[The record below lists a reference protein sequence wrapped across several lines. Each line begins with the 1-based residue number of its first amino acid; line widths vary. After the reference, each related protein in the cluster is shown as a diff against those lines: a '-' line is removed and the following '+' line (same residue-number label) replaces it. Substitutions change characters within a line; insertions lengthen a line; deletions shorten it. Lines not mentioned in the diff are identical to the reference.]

1 MKVLK
6 IACRKDWQAHVR
18 ENAYQS
24 EVLSDAQQKYWVEA
38 LPQPFAIQ
46 FTTAEETA
54 IATATEMLWEMCV
67 KFLDWFFTDQTPGD
81 VHQRL
86 AQLKIPQAYW
96 SAIQA
101 SWERTGPIEDLSLYT
116 RFDLAMTEDGQIKLL
131 EINGETPLL
140 GAETVYQWNWYVDY
154 KLNHQDSAHPLPSD
168 ASQFNQFWEQTA
180 GQWRRLVEDYELEK
194 TGISFLVDEKLEE
207 DLEMAMQLIQILHD
221 EVNPNVH
228 AQIVYLRGL
237 RDESDQ
243 EVQRGIGLDEAGYFI
258 DHFNERIPVLWKMY
272 DWSDIQNDMANDGTT
287 AVLARHLEL
296 GETKFLEPLWK
307 QVISNKG
314 AMALM
319 WQQFKNSDYRPY
331 LLETY
336 FQDDFAVE
344 NTRLQLDI
352 HVRKPLIGM
361 EGVGISIESGM
372 GSLDQRDTLGYGG
385 EGYIIQEYVELP
397 QALGYH
403 YMIGSWCI
411 DGTASG
417 IILRGDTSKITGR
430 HCLIIPHIVSDHD

>member
-1 MKVLK
+1 MKMLK
-6 IACRKDWQAHVR
+6 IACRPNWQAHIR

-24 EVLSDAQQKYWVEA
+24 DVLSDSQQQYWVEA
-38 LPQPFAIQ
+38 LPEPFAIQ
-46 FTTAEETA
+46 FRPEEETA

-67 KFLDWFFTDQTPGD
+67 EFLDWFFTDQTIGD

-86 AQLKIPQAYW
+86 ALLKIPQAYW
-96 SAIQA
+96 KAIQN
-101 SWERTGPIEDLSLYT
+101 SWERTDPIEDLSLLA
-116 RFDLAMTEDGQIKLL
+116 RFDLAMTDDGQIKLL

-154 KLNHQDSAHPLPSD
+154 KLNYSTSAHPLPSN
-168 ASQFNQFWEQTA
+168 STQFNDFWERTA
-180 GQWRRLVEDYELEK
+180 GQWRRLVTDYNLEQ
-194 TGISFLVDEKLEE
+194 TGISFLVDENLEE

-221 EVNPNVH
+221 DVNPNVH

-237 RDESDQ
+237 KDQ
-243 EVQRGIGLDEAGYFI
+243 VGQTVQQGIGLDEGGHFI

-272 DWSDIQNDMANDGTT
+272 DWSDIQHDMENDGVT
-287 AVLARHLEL
+287 AALVRQLEL
-296 GETKFLEPLWK
+296 GEMKILEPLWK
-307 QVISNKG
+307 QVLSNKG

-319 WQQFKNSDYRPY
+319 WQQFKDSDYCPY

-336 FQDDFAVE
+336 FDRDLAIE

-352 HVRKPLIGM
+352 HVRKPLLGM

-372 GSLDQRDTLGYGG
+372 GSLDQRETLGYGN

-403 YMIGSWCI
+403 YMVGSWVI
-411 DGTASG
+411 DGAASG

-430 HCLIIPHIVSDHD
+430 HCLIIPHIVSDYD